1 MKILK
6 IASLIVGILLMILA
20 GIGFV
25 VSLLLPTI
33 TDNHVS
39 FEESMFGLI
48 PSAIVFVLAFLLTL
62 ISAFLVFKRKKPVV

>member
-6 IASLIVGILLMILA
+6 IASLIVGILLMTLA

-25 VSLLLPTI
+25 VRLLLPAI

-48 PSAIVFVLAFLLTL
+48 PSAIVFIFAFLLTL
-62 ISAFLVFKRKKPVV
+62 ISAFFVFKRKKSVV

>member
-25 VSLLLPTI
+25 VSLLLPSI

-39 FEESMFGLI
+39 FEESMYGLI
-48 PSAIVFVLAFLLTL
+48 PSAIVFMLAFLLTV
-62 ISAFLVFKRKKPVV
+62 ISAFFVFKRKKTVV

>member
-1 MKILK
+1 MKLLK

-39 FEESMFGLI
+39 FEESMIGLI
-48 PSAIVFVLAFLLTL
+48 PSAIVFIFAFLLTL
-62 ISAFLVFKRKKPVV
+62 ISAFFVFKRKKTVV

>member
-62 ISAFLVFKRKKPVV
+62 ISAFLVFKRKKTVV

>member
-25 VSLLLPTI
+25 VSLLLPSI

-39 FEESMFGLI
+39 FAESMFGLI
-48 PSAIVFVLAFLLTL
+48 PSAIVFILAFLLTL
-62 ISAFLVFKRKKPVV
+62 ISAFFVFKRKKTVV

>member
-20 GIGFV
+20 GIGIV

-48 PSAIVFVLAFLLTL
+48 PSAIVFIFAFLLTL
-62 ISAFLVFKRKKPVV
+62 ISAFFVFKRKKTVV

>member
-25 VSLLLPTI
+25 VSLLLPSI

-48 PSAIVFVLAFLLTL
+48 PSAIVFIFAFLLTL
-62 ISAFLVFKRKKPVV
+62 ISAFFVFKRKKTAA

>member
-6 IASLIVGILLMILA
+6 MASLIVGILLMILA

-25 VSLLLPTI
+25 VSLLLPAM

-39 FEESMFGLI
+39 FEESMYVLI
-48 PSAIVFVLAFLLTL
+48 PSAIVFIFAFLLTV
-62 ISAFLVFKRKKPVV
+62 ISAFFVLKRKKTVV

>member
-25 VSLLLPTI
+25 VSLLLPSI

-48 PSAIVFVLAFLLTL
+48 PSAIVFILAFLLTL
-62 ISAFLVFKRKKPVV
+62 ISAFFVFKRKKTVV